1 MSLKKLVMLI
11 LLCLNSLLYSQAVD
25 SSQIA
30 VAILNFD
37 ANGVS
42 QSEAK
47 AISDRFRTELF
58 QVGKYR
64 VMERQEMERILDEMS
79 FQLSGST
86 SSQNA
91 VKAGRLV
98 GVQKIVAGSVSKIDN
113 FYSINTRLI
122 DVETSQIEN
131 TATRDVQGSIADLLT
146 DAIPELAR
154 ELSGISGEDKRSSAL
169 KITTNPDSANIFL
182 DNTFSGI
189 SPHKINLTPLDT
201 HWIKIEKKGYQPWAH
216 KYILDEKEERD
227 VDIYLSK
234 LETTKTG
241 EQEEPLNAKVSI
253 RTHPQDAKVFV
264 NGNFLGLSPQE
275 ATLSSGDR
283 HHLKITKE
291 NYKTQ
296 DQYYTFNKGENRSI
310 EIYLSRK
317 ESPTRIAASQKSQE
331 EQRNTGFH
339 IRYTR
344 LSIDKDI
351 NNYLG
356 SLEGNLSEDNPFYEI
371 IDDDLDEARIKNFSG
386 LEFGNRI
393 GASSFI
399 GINFSIAIYRAE
411 FNKWISGLFESPDS
425 PDHDISFWNPQ
436 ISADLQLE
444 PFQFPLIHPFFNLG
458 YGYNVLIMIPQEEGD
473 SGKSLT
479 FHAPGIY
486 WGFGLEFKPFSGLG
500 LAIDYNWRQ
509 MDMKVM
515 ETNSISKTFINSE
528 LDNFDMSSQNIGA
541 SIIFYY

>member
-1 MSLKKLVMLI
+1 MLI
-11 LLCLNSLLYSQAVD
+11 ILCSISLIYGQEVD

-30 VAILNFD
+30 VAILDFD

-42 QSEAK
+42 RSEAK

-64 VMERQEMERILDEMS
+64 VMERQKMERLLDEMS

-98 GVQKIVAGSVSKIDN
+98 GVKKIVAGSVSKIDN

-131 TATRDVQGSIADLLT
+131 TATRDVQGSIADLLA

-154 ELSGISGEDKRSSAL
+154 ELSGISREDKKTSTL
-169 KITTNPDSANIFL
+169 EITIHPDSANIFL

-189 SPHKINLTPLDT
+189 SPKKINLTPLDT
-201 HWIKIEKKGYQPWAH
+201 HQIKIQKEGYQSWTH
-216 KYILDEKEERD
+216 KYSLGENEEKD
-227 VDIYLSK
+227 VDIYLSR
-234 LETTKTG
+234 LESVTSPD
-241 EQEEPLNAKVSI
+241 EQEEPLNATVTI
-253 RTHPQDAKVFV
+253 RTHPKEAKVFV
-264 NGNFLGLSPQE
+264 NGNFWGLSPQE
-275 ATLSSGDR
+275 VVLSSGDR

-296 DQYYTFNKGENRSI
+296 DQYYTFSKGENRSI

-317 ESPTRIAASQKSQE
+317 ETPSPVNNSQE
-331 EQRNTGFH
+331 TQERQRNTGFH

-344 LSIDKDI
+344 LSIDNDI

-356 SLEGNLSEDNPFYEI
+356 TLEGNLAEDNPFYEI
-371 IDDDLDEARIKNFSG
+371 IDNDLDEAQIKNFSG

-393 GASSFI
+393 GASSFL
-399 GINFSIAIYRAE
+399 GINLSIAIYRAD
-411 FNKWISGLFESPDS
+411 FNKWMSGLFESPEP

-436 ISADLQLE
+436 ISADLHLE

-458 YGYNVLIMIPQEEGD
+458 YGYNVLIMIPQEDGD

-479 FHAPGIY
+479 FHAPGFF

-500 LAIDYNWRQ
+500 LAVDYNWRQ
-509 MDMKVM
+509 MDMKIM
-515 ETNSISKTFINSE
+515 ETNSLSKTFIDSE